1 MREPIE
7 IFPAVAAARL
17 QQMRTSAL
25 VDHAI
30 GPRELG
36 RFDAIEGYRQE
47 QTFGAETHV
56 GEQTRAV
63 DIDA

>member
-25 VDHAI
+25 VDHAVR
-30 GPRELG
+30 PRELG
-36 RFDAIEGYRQE
+36 RFDAIERYRQE
-47 QTFGAETHV
+47 QTFGTETDV
-56 GEQTRAV
+56 DEQARAV